1 MPVNRA
7 TTLTAFQERIL
18 AAGLEPR
25 GSIAGVDR
33 LRETPA
39 KLNFHIYGDLA
50 AIESDWRRFER
61 EADCTAFQT
70 FDWLSS
76 WHRNIGL
83 RQGVHLAI
91 IVGRYS
97 DDEIAF
103 IMPLCVEPQ
112 RLARRLCWLGQKL
125 CDYNGPLL
133 APDFSQRVPRESFL
147 AALAGAE
154 GADADAIRCC
164 VMTGSS
170 LRRCRK
176 RSALKSIH
184 SPFSGSR

>member
-7 TTLTAFQERIL
+7 TTLTAFRNAPAL
-18 AAGLEPR
+18 PDLSRAAAAPSVE
-25 GSIAGVDR
+25 R

-39 KLNFHIYGDLA
+39 KLNFHIYGDLT

-61 EADCTAFQT
+61 KADCTAFQT
-70 FDWLSS
+70 FDWLSA

-103 IMPLCVEPQ
+103 IMPFCVEP
-112 RLARRLCWLGQKL
+112 RTAGTTVVLARTEAVRLQRTAAGAR
-125 CDYNGPLL
+125 LL
-133 APDFSQRVPRESFL
+133 ATRPARKLSRS
-147 AALAGAE
+147 LAGTE
-154 GADADAIRCC
+154 GADA
-164 VMTGSS
+164 M
-170 LRRCRK
+170 
-176 RSALKSIH
+176 RSAAAL
-184 SPFSGSR
+184 